1 MAATGP
7 RGSRVESFSFT
18 FLHLFVFLQLRLQFL
33 LKCFRHIYKMVART
47 QFKSQLERKY
57 LPNFT
62 KQNAQL
68 HLQLTGKRSGSTG
81 YDATLQNKTHRAGS
95 VYQIKTHLLGSQ
107 ILNEWKWKQTHN
119 LLRFKPR
126 LSCTSCVHLIPS
138 SPSTQEGSAD
148 GSALRC
154 CRGADDITPRRPPLQ
169 SSSPRVENGVLVL
182 ERDCRRRTF
191 CLGSRGFLRSAA

>member
-1 MAATGP
+1 MYKCPNAAIKQKTLAIYVLNESIYIAESRYIDSRARHSMAATGP

-47 QFKSQLERKY
+47 QFKSQLERKD

-68 HLQLTGKRSGSTG
+68 HFQLTGKRSGSTG
-81 YDATLQNKTHRAGS
+81 YDATLQNKTHREGS

-107 ILNEWKWKQTHN
+107 ILNE
-119 LLRFKPR
+119 
-126 LSCTSCVHLIPS
+126 
-138 SPSTQEGSAD
+138 
-148 GSALRC
+148 
-154 CRGADDITPRRPPLQ
+154 
-169 SSSPRVENGVLVL
+169 
-182 ERDCRRRTF
+182 
-191 CLGSRGFLRSAA
+191 